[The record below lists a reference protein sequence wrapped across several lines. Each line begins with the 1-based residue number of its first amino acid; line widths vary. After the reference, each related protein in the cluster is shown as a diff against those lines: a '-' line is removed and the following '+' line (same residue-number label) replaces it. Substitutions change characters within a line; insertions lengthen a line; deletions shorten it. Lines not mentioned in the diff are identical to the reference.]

1 MTPQKAWHLRAAE
14 ELQHSLGGAWRVQT
28 AAPGEEHGAT
38 RVIDEVRGI
47 SLLFHG
53 HGPHRANVILK
64 ERGSR
69 GDLHPVIR
77 IERDGSV
84 SHAAQYA
91 GRIPVEKY
99 AEYVSLL
106 AKAHKFLAKHVAP
119 PKPVQAE
126 LPLGGG
132 VSSDRGD

>member
-1 MTPQKAWHLRAAE
+1 MTPQKAWHMRAAE

-28 AAPGEEHGAT
+28 AAEGEEQGAT
-38 RVIDEVRGI
+38 RVIDEERGI

-64 ERGSR
+64 EKNPHG
-69 GDLHPVIR
+69 LQPVIR

-84 SHAAQYA
+84 SHTHYQ

-119 PKPVQAE
+119 PRPVQTE
-126 LPLGGG
+126 PPLGHG
-132 VSSDRGD
+132 VKPDSGD